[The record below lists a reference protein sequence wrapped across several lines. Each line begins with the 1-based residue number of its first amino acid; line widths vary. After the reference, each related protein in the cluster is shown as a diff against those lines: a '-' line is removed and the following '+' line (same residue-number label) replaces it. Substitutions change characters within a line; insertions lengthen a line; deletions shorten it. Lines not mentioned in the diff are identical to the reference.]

1 MHWEFGKKNRRTD
14 LIMKNVTEQPS
25 LAVAVNEPMPITKP
39 PLTSLEILDTAVRG
53 GVTSENVAVVREI
66 IAMRREEV
74 KEQNKSKFNRA
85 FFELK
90 KEIAQMDFYADK
102 AALNSSKVVAYT
114 YCSEK
119 ELASKLD
126 PVLLKHGF
134 TMLFGQRDDAGK
146 TAAIITLIHEDGHE
160 ETREYSVRSGNT
172 NAMKDAT
179 AADTG
184 ATTSAWRHL
193 VIKMFGLKSRI
204 REEDDAKNLGETNVK
219 ITKEQ
224 ADELARRVGDLGD
237 EVKMT
242 AFWQYARATKYS
254 DIPASMYDSL
264 DKMLAKKEG
273 NGR

>member
-1 MHWEFGKKNRRTD
+1 
-14 LIMKNVTEQPS
+14 MKSANTTAQPD
-25 LAVAVNEPMPITKP
+25 LAVATREPAALEPTSNRAP
-39 PLTSLEILDTAVRG
+39 TSLDILDAAVRG
-53 GVTSENVAVVREI
+53 GVTSENVAVVKEI

-74 KEQNKSKFNRA
+74 AFEARAKFNRA

-90 KEIAQMDFYADK
+90 KEIAGMDFYADK
-102 AALNSSKVVAYT
+102 SAKNNSGVVAYT

-146 TAAIITLIHEDGHE
+146 TAAIITLVHQDGHE
-160 ETREYSVRSGNT
+160 DTREYSVRSGST

-193 VIKMFGLKSRI
+193 VMKMFGLKSRI
-204 REEDDAKNLGETNVK
+204 QEGDDPRNLGETNKKV
-219 ITKEQ
+219 TPEQ
-224 ADELARRVGDLGD
+224 AGEL
-237 EVKMT
+237 EHQVKMLNRNVA
-242 AFWQYARATKYS
+242 AFLKLAGAATFGE
-254 DIPASMYDSL
+254 IPAANFP
-264 DKMLAKKEG
+264 MLERMLKSAKPL
-273 NGR
+273 